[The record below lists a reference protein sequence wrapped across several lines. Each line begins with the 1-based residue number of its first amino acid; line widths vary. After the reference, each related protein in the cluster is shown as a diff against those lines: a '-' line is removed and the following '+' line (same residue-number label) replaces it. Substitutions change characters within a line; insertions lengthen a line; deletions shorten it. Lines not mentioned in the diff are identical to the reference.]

1 MDMANQKITGMSFH
15 HASVKASNYER
26 SVEFYRALGMKTV
39 TEWGQGESRIMML
52 DIGDGNIFEICAGGA
67 DRYPAEGRIQH
78 VAFAVRNVDSAYD
91 IALRAGAK
99 SVMTPTVM
107 KLDDARP
114 SKITIYVAFVAG
126 PDGEQIEFYTRK
138 F

>member
-1 MDMANQKITGMSFH
+1 MANQKIQGMGFH
-15 HASVKASNYER
+15 HVSIKVRNYEK

-39 TEWGQGESRIMML
+39 VEWGQGDSRIMML
-52 DIGDGNIFEICAGGA
+52 DIGDGNIFEICAGGS
-67 DRYPAEGRIQH
+67 DEHSGDGSIGH
-78 VAFAVRNVDSAYD
+78 VAFAVRNVDVAYASA
-91 IALRAGAK
+91 IEAGAR

-114 SKITIYVAFVAG
+114 SRMTIYVAFVAG
-126 PDGEQIEFYTRK
+126 PDGEEIEFYTRK

>member
-1 MDMANQKITGMSFH
+1 MANQKIQGMGFH
-15 HASVKASNYER
+15 HVSIKVKNYEK

-39 TEWGQGESRIMML
+39 VEWGQGDGRIMML
-52 DIGDGNIFEICAGGA
+52 DIGDGNIFEICAGGT
-67 DRYPAEGRIQH
+67 DKNCGVGSIGH
-78 VAFAVRNVDSAYD
+78 VAFAVRNVDTAYAAA
-91 IALRAGAK
+91 IAAGAK

-114 SKITIYVAFVAG
+114 SRMTIYVAFVAG
-126 PDGEQIEFYTRK
+126 PNGEEIEFYTRK

>member
-1 MDMANQKITGMSFH
+1 MANGKIIGMGFH
-15 HASVKASNYER
+15 HVSIKVRNYER

-39 TEWGQGESRIMML
+39 TEWGQGDGRIMML
-52 DIGDGNIFEICAGGA
+52 DIGDGNIFEICAGGT
-67 DRYPAEGRIQH
+67 DEGCGTGSIGH
-78 VAFAVRNVDSAYD
+78 VAFAVRNVDTAYAKA
-91 IALRAGAK
+91 IEAGAV

-114 SKITIYVAFVAG
+114 SKMTIYVAFVAG